1 MDMEKILADKE
12 LYDYLIDEVN
22 KKFEGWDFSYLVSTG
37 RMQEFP
43 LSWNYRNKVKDRMSK
58 VGSLLDMGTGGGEF
72 LFSLSPLPEYTCAT
86 ERYEPNMVIARK
98 RLEPLG
104 VRVYKVDDDEPL
116 PFSDETF
123 DLIIN
128 RHESYSAREVKR
140 ILKKQGTFI
149 TQQVGGL
156 NNKEINELLGA
167 PKYEYYNWNLETAVS
182 KLKET
187 GLKITEQKEDIVK
200 TRFYDIGA
208 IVFYL
213 KAVPWQVPDFT
224 VRKYYERLKEIN
236 NLIQK
241 VGYIDFTCH
250 RFLVIANKQ

>member
-1 MDMEKILADKE
+1 MGKILANKE
-12 LYDYLIDEVN
+12 LFDYLINEVN
-22 KKFEGWDFSYLVSTG
+22 EKFEGWDFSYLESTG

-43 LSWNYRNKVKDRMSK
+43 LSWSYRSKVKIRMFRTS
-58 VGSLLDMGTGGGEF
+58 SLLDMGTGGGEF
-72 LFSLSPLPEYTCAT
+72 LSSLNPLPKYTYAT
-86 ERYEPNMVIARK
+86 EGYEPNIIIARK

-104 VRVYKVDDDEPL
+104 VKVYRVDDESL
-116 PFSDETF
+116 PFSAETF

-128 RHESYSAREVKR
+128 KHESYSAQEVKR

-156 NNKEINELLGA
+156 NDKEINELLGV
-167 PKYEYYNWNLETAVS
+167 PESQYYNWNLETAIS
-182 KLKET
+182 KLNEV
-187 GLKITEQKEDIVK
+187 GLKITEQKEDMVK

-213 KAVPWQVPDFT
+213 KAIPWQVPNFT
-224 VRKYYERLKEIN
+224 VEKYFKRLKGID

-241 VGYIDFTCH
+241 EGYIDFTCH
-250 RFLVIANKQ
+250 RFFVIANKE

>member
-1 MDMEKILADKE
+1 MKKTPADNE
-12 LYDYLIDEVN
+12 LFDYLINEAN
-22 KKFEGWDFSYLVSTG
+22 EKFEGWDFSYLESTR
-37 RMQEFP
+37 RMQEFT
-43 LSWNYRNKVKDRMSK
+43 LSWNYRNKVKIRMSEAS
-58 VGSLLDMGTGGGEF
+58 SLLDMGTGGGEF
-72 LFSLSPLPEYTCAT
+72 ISSLSPLPEYTCVT
-86 ERYEPNMVIARK
+86 EGYEPNIIIARN

-104 VRVYKVDDDEPL
+104 VKVFKIDDDESL
-116 PFSDETF
+116 PFDAETF
-123 DLIIN
+123 DLVIN
-128 RHESYSAREVKR
+128 RHESYSPEEVKR
-140 ILKKQGTFI
+140 VLKRQGTFI

-167 PKYEYYNWNLETAVS
+167 PKYEYYNWNLEIAVG
-182 KLKET
+182 KLKEA

-224 VRKYYERLKEIN
+224 AEKYFNRLKEID

-241 VGYIDFTCH
+241 EGYIDFTCH
-250 RFLVIANKQ
+250 RFLIIAGKE